1 MVAAGIAA
9 GVANGVAG
17 GGTLLSFPVL
27 LALGIPALTANV
39 SNSVGVVPS
48 YIAGIAGFRA
58 ELSERR
64 RVIVSLLPA
73 LVIGTLLGTALLL
86 EGSASTFR
94 SVVPWLVGIA
104 TVAFALQPIITRS
117 IAHVAHD
124 HPTRRALLQVGS
136 FAIAIYGGYF
146 GAGVGIMLLAVM
158 GIALPDDL
166 GTLSGL
172 RSAMSILICVV
183 AAVVFVIRG
192 HLAWDAVVALWIGT
206 LAGGTLG
213 TAVVLRIPPVWLRV
227 AVVVV
232 GTATTIRLAIS

>member
-17 GGTLLSFPVL
+17 GGTLLSFPIL

-48 YIAGIAGFRA
+48 YIAGIAGFRT
-58 ELSERR
+58 ELAERR
-64 RVIVSLLPA
+64 HVIVSLLPA
-73 LVIGTLLGTALLL
+73 LLVGTLLGTALLL

-104 TVAFALQPIITRS
+104 TLAFALQPLITRS

-136 FAIAIYGGYF
+136 FAIAVYGGYF

-172 RSAMSILICVV
+172 RSAISILISVV
-183 AAVVFVIRG
+183 AAAVFVVRG

-206 LAGGTLG
+206 LAGGTMG
-213 TAVVLRIPPVWLRV
+213 TALVLRIRPSWLRV
-227 AVVVV
+227 AIVAV
-232 GTATTIRLAIS
+232 GTVTTVRLAVT